1 VASCLS
7 PLWREIDQRAAE
19 TVAVVGVCKHAGKTT
34 VLGRLI
40 DDAAVAK
47 QRLGLVS
54 VGVDGERADVIL
66 GTPKPQIRVPS
77 GTLFATSVQMQS
89 PGARVE
95 WLEPADISSPLG
107 DVWIGRAQ
115 SELNVVLAG
124 VRQRE
129 HLLRVKAL
137 LYAHGAERVLIDGAL
152 ARMVAVQPD
161 VADAVILA
169 TGAAAGSPDAVRRI
183 TRDTVMRLTAPL
195 ADHDVVGLMETV
207 VRTVVRTGLGSGLME
222 TVVRTGLGSGLGSGL
237 GGVVHGFGQGDPGG
251 ASESCGIVRATRST
265 GAQGEANWSRPR
277 YDPDL
282 SAFSGDPRRRGG
294 SERASSDGE
303 RQCLWGCLGAVTD
316 ALVQSLILSHDPVLL
331 VAQDPSRLFVSL
343 DVWRAFARAGHHIQV
358 VRRAELLGV
367 TINPHA
373 PRGPAM
379 DRRALREM
387 VEGLTSL
394 PVWDVMEW

>member
-1 VASCLS
+1 MASCLS
-7 PLWREIDQRAAE
+7 PLWMEIERRAVE

-40 DDAAVAK
+40 DDAARAN

-77 GTLFATSVQMQS
+77 GTLFATSIQMQS
-89 PGARVE
+89 AGAMVQ
-95 WLEPADISSPLG
+95 WLEPADISSPVG
-107 DVWIGRAQ
+107 DVWIGRAR

-161 VADAVILA
+161 VADAVVLA
-169 TGAAAGSPDAVRRI
+169 TGAAAGSPDAVRRV

-195 ADHDVVGLMETV
+195 ADRDVVELMESVT
-207 VRTVVRTGLGSGLME
+207 GSGM
-222 TVVRTGLGSGLGSGL
+222 GN
-237 GGVVHGFGQGDPGG
+237 
-251 ASESCGIVRATRST
+251 GIVTATRST
-265 GAQGEANWSRPR
+265 GAQGEGNWSRPR
-277 YDPDL
+277 YDPEL
-282 SAFSGDPRRRGG
+282 SAFSGDPRRR
-294 SERASSDGE
+294 ERAERDVSDGE
-303 RQCLWGCLGAVTD
+303 PQRLWGCLGAVTD
-316 ALVQSLILSHDPVLL
+316 ALVQSLILSDDPVLL

-367 TINPHA
+367 TINPHS
-373 PRGPAM
+373 PRGTAM
-379 DRRALREM
+379 DRCALREM